1 MEIFLEFILNL
12 NKFVNALLVAI
23 TAVAD
28 VIAVI
33 QFIKSKQKSL
43 LKYSLLYFLQL
54 YSLSSQL
61 LPLLS
66 ANSSRLVRPFQN

>member
-1 MEIFLEFILNL
+1 MEFILNL

-33 QFIKSKQKSL
+33 QFIKSKQKKPIKVFVIIFFTIVL
-43 LKYSLLYFLQL
+43 LILAVAPFIKK
-54 YSLSSQL
+54 SQM
-61 LPLLS
+61 
-66 ANSSRLVRPFQN
+66 

>member
-61 LPLLS
+61 LPLLRKS
-66 ANSSRLVRPFQN
+66 QM